1 MLFTVFV
8 IFAGHCSSVWN
19 SLSGWKGG
27 GQWCTLE
34 DTATSGQTCLGW
46 YSPISPF
53 KCGCPAPQPKQNCV
67 VSSGGM
73 FSAALSFA
81 MYCVGS
87 NCEAEPLVNRSLGS
101 WTGPQGPG

>member
-1 MLFTVFV
+1 M
-8 IFAGHCSSVWN
+8 
-19 SLSGWKGG
+19 
-27 GQWCTLE
+27 E
-34 DTATSGQTCLGW
+34 DTATSGQACLGW

-67 VSSGGM
+67 VLSGGM

-87 NCEAEPLVNRSLGS
+87 NREAGPLVYRSLG
-101 WTGPQGPG
+101 